1 MTDTVLTIRHRPY
14 SRQELLAAAGSKTSD
29 PQTPAWEKS
38 VYTFIHQWLDGSP
51 TLVQQTSGTTGRS
64 KAISLRKESMIKS
77 AENTCRFFGLV
88 PGQTALLCLP
98 VEYIAGKM
106 MVVRSM
112 VCGLDLLMA
121 EPTGTPDLDG
131 MPAIDFCAMV
141 PVQVMHIFSGQGRN
155 PGIKKLIVGGTGIT
169 TELVNKVRNIP
180 VEIYATYGM
189 AETCSHIA
197 VRRINGPDPD
207 PLYRTLPGIDI
218 SQDERNCL
226 VIRAPYLP
234 SPVSTN
240 DQVEIIGSNRFRWI
254 GRMDN
259 LININGIK
267 VVPEEVESVMAK
279 ITGLSCAL
287 VSLTDKRGIP
297 RLYLV
302 TEGETRVQ
310 ESLILPE
317 LSKLLP
323 SPLKPSGIIRVG
335 KLPRNKAFKLD
346 RKRLAE
352 MILPGL

>member
-1 MTDTVLTIRHRPY
+1 
-14 SRQELLAAAGSKTSD
+14 
-29 PQTPAWEKS
+29 
-38 VYTFIHQWLDGSP
+38 
-51 TLVQQTSGTTGRS
+51 
-64 KAISLRKESMIKS
+64 
-77 AENTCRFFGLV
+77 
-88 PGQTALLCLP
+88 
-98 VEYIAGKM
+98 M

-141 PVQVMHIFSGQGRN
+141 PVQVMHIFSGRGRN

-169 TELVNKVRNIP
+169 AELENQVRNIP

-189 AETCSHIA
+189 DETCSNIA

-234 SPVSTN
+234 SPVFTN

-267 VVPEEVESVMAK
+267 VVPEEVESAMAK

-287 VSLTDKRGIP
+287 VSLPDKRGIP

-310 ESLILPE
+310 ESFILPE

-323 SPLKPSGIIRVG
+323 SPLKPSGIIRIG
-335 KLPRNKAFKLD
+335 ILPRNKAFKLD
-346 RKRLAE
+346 RKRLAK